1 MEQAE
6 ALQEELK
13 CVRDDC
19 DLQLNEWRSA
29 AEVDNA
35 EALRTW
41 RRELMLGHEVELE
54 QMKLENEAELEEA
67 RQWHQKYE
75 TLFKETESRVQQVQE
90 DLQHKHR
97 LELEGLSPFFSL
109 FLRNDFN

>member
-1 MEQAE
+1 MEQAD

-13 CVRDDC
+13 RVREEC
-19 DLQLNEWRSA
+19 DRQLNDWRSA

-97 LELEGLSPFFSL
+97 LELEGSSPFFHYFCS
-109 FLRNDFN
+109 